1 MSVNICGY
9 SWLLVDIGECWWM
22 SVDLGGFDLL
32 LDVGIIL
39 ITYSMDFFYFLFLPV
54 ISCGGGPSN
63 G

>member
-39 ITYSMDFFYFLFLPV
+39 ITYSMDFF
-54 ISCGGGPSN
+54 
-63 G
+63 